1 MNLDKI
7 IAVRTGKT
15 VYKDYDRVIK
25 VFDSDYSKTDILNE
39 ALNQARA
46 EEAGLSVPRLYGVEK
61 EDGKWAIVSEY
72 ISGKT
77 VAEIIAENPDKADEI
92 VKRFAEIQI
101 ELQKNASLPFTRLKD
116 KVERR
121 IKHSDVDDK
130 TRARLLKMLSDFP
143 EGHCLCH
150 CDFSPTNVIIDK
162 SGNPVVIDW
171 SHAAIGAAEADAASA
186 YLRYLFI
193 DKTTAEKYLDFY
205 CECAGKSKE
214 SIIKLIPIMAA
225 AKSVSRYASE
235 RSFLLGLAV
244 I

>member
-15 VYKDYDRVIK
+15 VYKDSDRVVK
-25 VFDSDYSKTDILNE
+25 VFDKDYSKTDILNE

-46 EEAGLSVPRLYGVEK
+46 EEAGLSVPKLFGVEK

-77 VAEIIAENPDKADEI
+77 VAEILEENPDKTDGI
-92 VKRFAEIQI
+92 IKRLAEIQA
-101 ELQKNASLPFTRLKD
+101 ELQNNRSLPFQRLKD

-121 IKHSDVDDK
+121 IK
-130 TRARLLKMLSDFP
+130 LSETDEVTKSRFIAELADFP
-143 EGHCLCH
+143 EGTCLCH

-162 SGNPVVIDW
+162 NGNPVVIDW
-171 SHAAIGAAEADAASA
+171 SHAAIGAPEADAASA
-186 YLRYLFI
+186 YLRLLFVHRQ
-193 DKTTAEKYLDFY
+193 TAEKYLYFY
-205 CECAGKSKE
+205 CESTGKSIE
-214 SIIKLIPIMAA
+214 SIKKLIPVMAA

-235 RSFLLGLAV
+235 RSFLLNLAV
-244 I
+244 L

>member
-15 VYKDYDRVIK
+15 VYKDSDRVIK

-46 EEAGLSVPRLYGVEK
+46 EEAGLSVPKLYGVEK

-77 VAEIIAENPDKADEI
+77 VAEIIAENPDKVDEI

-101 ELQKNASLPFTRLKD
+101 KFQKNGSLPFPRLKD
-116 KVERR
+116 KAKRR
-121 IKHSDVDDK
+121 IEQAEIYDTTKK
-130 TRARLLKMLSDFP
+130 RLIGRLSELPD
-143 EGHCLCH
+143 GDCLCH

-162 SGNPVVIDW
+162 NGNPVVIDW

-186 YLRYLFI
+186 YLRFLFA
-193 DKTTAEKYLDFY
+193 DKQTAQKYLDFY
-205 CECAGKSKE
+205 CECSGRDKE
-214 SIIKLIPIMAA
+214 VIKNFIPIMAA
-225 AKSVSRYASE
+225 EMSVSRYASE